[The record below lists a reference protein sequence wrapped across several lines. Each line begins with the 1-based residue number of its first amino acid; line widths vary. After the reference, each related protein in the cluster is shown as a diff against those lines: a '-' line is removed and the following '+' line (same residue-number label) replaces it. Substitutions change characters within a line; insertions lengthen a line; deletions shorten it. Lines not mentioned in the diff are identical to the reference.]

1 MKKHLLS
8 ICLTLF
14 ISVNLFGQLVQINQ
28 PIINDLP
35 VKNTYGKITSRS
47 ATNPKSCK
55 GDTSYFPNFG
65 STQYQT
71 LSIGTGQSLGQFY
84 GAPTEIT
91 VSGFRFYGFFQ
102 YDTARKVTK
111 TTIKFIVFGKSFN
124 NADKADSELNPIFM
138 NNEIISSRNIINPET
153 NARNVRCSLR
163 FFNFF

>member
-8 ICLTLF
+8 ICITLF
-14 ISVNLFGQLVQINQ
+14 ISINLFGQLVQINQ

-91 VSGFRFYGFFQ
+91 VSGFRFYGFFI
-102 YDTARKVTK
+102 DIHRKGCFFSNHRFK
-111 TTIKFIVFGKSFN
+111 LLLNSNPYYKP
-124 NADKADSELNPIFM
+124 NALKRLM
-138 NNEIISSRNIINPET
+138 K
-153 NARNVRCSLR
+153 
-163 FFNFF
+163 